1 MDFYGIFDCCFCF
14 GGRGGYRGSFQGRRV
29 VLFLIDSL
37 IFVLL
42 CCFLLLERPGL
53 RGFFLSI
60 HQRYLED
67 DEVR

>member
-29 VLFLIDSL
+29 VLFLIDSP

-60 HQRYLED
+60 YPRYLED
-67 DEVR
+67 YEVR